1 MTTTMTTVRVFEVNP
16 EWVCALAP
24 ELAASLA
31 EGRAALAVFNT
42 DSDMLPPNAAAALRG
57 AWSARLDALGGLP
70 WFDVIPSA

>member
-1 MTTTMTTVRVFEVNP
+1 MMMTVRVFEVNP

-31 EGRAALAVFNT
+31 ECRAALAVFDT
-42 DSDMLPPNAAAALRG
+42 ADASSVLPPNAAAALRG